1 MSEKP
6 QILHIDTDY
15 VTKIL
20 KMTADEQK
28 EWLSIILDYIK
39 ENNLEDNFIDAVKKV
54 LSESTI
60 KDIQHWYNRQNK
72 L

>member
-39 ENNLEDNFIDAVKKV
+39 ENNLEDDFIDAVKKV
-54 LSESTI
+54 LNESTI

>member
-6 QILHIDTDY
+6 QILHIYTDY

-20 KMTADEQK
+20 KMTADERK

-39 ENNLEDNFIDAVKKV
+39 ENNLEDDFIDAVKKV